1 MKEQAGENMAPD
13 MGRLL
18 LSVPRED
25 IVLLSWT
32 VTEYDGLG
40 FVKTEHPGE
49 KGEEGL
55 VSLYFPRERR
65 PYVLELIQALKS
77 EGRSIR
83 LLREEAPKEAA
94 RPPARADNPEE
105 QEQP

>member
-1 MKEQAGENMAPD
+1 MMEQAGESMAPD

-40 FVKTEHPGE
+40 FVKTEDRKE
-49 KGEEGL
+49 GEETA
-55 VSLYFPRERR
+55 VSLYFPWERR
-65 PYVLELIQALKS
+65 SHVLELTEALKS
-77 EGRSIR
+77 EGMSLR
-83 LLREEAPKEAA
+83 LLREDP
-94 RPPARADNPEE
+94 PEE
-105 QEQP
+105 SP